1 MASDDQRW
9 NLNIH
14 YHRVVL
20 ESIPSAA
27 RTALDVGSGDG
38 VLSFDLADRGLQ
50 VTGLDT
56 DAASVQRAASD
67 DRASEKTRFVV
78 GDLFTVAL
86 EPASFDVVASVAML
100 HHVDAEAGIR
110 RMRDLVGPGGVL
122 VIVGF
127 ASPSGMGDRVRA
139 IAGFSLKRYAQ
150 LRGRYWE
157 HHAPVAWPPPLSST
171 EMSALVGRELP
182 GAKFRNVLSNRYTAI
197 WTKPV
202 D

>member
-1 MASDDQRW
+1 MASDDLRW

-27 RTALDVGSGDG
+27 KTALDVGSGDG

-67 DRASEKTRFVV
+67 DRASNKTRFVV

-86 EPASFDVVASVAML
+86 EPASFAVVASVAML

-110 RMRDLVGPGGVL
+110 RMRDLVRPGGVL

-127 ASPSGMGDRVRA
+127 ASPSGIGDRVRA
-139 IAGFSLKRYAQ
+139 IAGLTLKRTAQ

-157 HHAPVAWPPPLSST
+157 HHAPVAWPPALSSK
-171 EMSALVGRELP
+171 EMAALVERELP
-182 GAKFRNVLSNRYTAI
+182 GAEFRNVLSNRYTAI
-197 WTKPV
+197 WTKPF